1 MIKTSARAILLDI
14 EGTTTSVSFV
24 YDVLFPYVRKEFP
37 TFLRDHW
44 SHAPMV
50 KARDQIARDAGAT
63 SFADWCGDVNEEA
76 QRNKLLQHLY
86 LLMDSDSK
94 ATGLKDLQGL
104 VSRIGYANGTLRSH
118 VYPDFEPALK
128 RWTGAGKKVAIF
140 SSGSIAAQKT
150 LYAHTEAGNLLPFLS
165 AHFDTTI
172 GKKRE
177 VESYRAIAAALQF
190 ETKDVLFI
198 SDVVEELDAA
208 KSAGMST
215 ALAIRPGNKPAIAG
229 SHAAIQSFAEIEV
242 E

>member
-1 MIKTSARAILLDI
+1 MIKIAASAILLDI

-24 YDVLFPYVRKEFP
+24 YDILFPYVRNEFP

-44 SHAPMV
+44 SHAPMA
-50 KARDQIARDAGAT
+50 KAREQIARDAGAA
-63 SFADWCGDVNEEA
+63 SFAEWCGAVSEET
-76 QRNKLLQHLY
+76 QRAKLLEHLY

-94 ATGLKDLQGL
+94 ATGLKELQGL
-104 VSRIGYANGTLRSH
+104 VSRIGYAQGKLRSH

-150 LYAHTEAGNLLPFLS
+150 LYAHTEVGNLLGFLS

-177 VESYRAIAAALQF
+177 VESYCAIAKALQF

-208 KSAGMST
+208 RSAGMST
-215 ALAIRPGNKPAIAG
+215 ALALRPGNKPAVAG
-229 SHAAIQSFAEIEV
+229 SHPAIHSFDEIEV
-242 E
+242 V